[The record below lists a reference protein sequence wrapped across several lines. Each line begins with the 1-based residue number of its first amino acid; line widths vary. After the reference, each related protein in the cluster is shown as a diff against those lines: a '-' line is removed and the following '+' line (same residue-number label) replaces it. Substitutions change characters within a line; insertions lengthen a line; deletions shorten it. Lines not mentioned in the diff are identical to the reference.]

1 MILVITNSVFPVAE
15 EITQLLDQVKIKL
28 ISQLINGI
36 SRLLNYLSIL
46 IVLLFYCFP
55 VILILNSNDLE
66 FTIWSDGLSL

>member
-46 IVLLFYCFP
+46 IVLLFYCSP